1 MTRQVVSHSDFSVI
15 CLVVHT
21 EHASMSLAA
30 GFVSLFAVL
39 RDYKLRDRLFMG
51 SFALDPHST
60 LMWS

>member
-1 MTRQVVSHSDFSVI
+1 MTRQVVSHSDFSVV

-21 EHASMSLAA
+21 EHASM
-30 GFVSLFAVL
+30 FVSLFAVL